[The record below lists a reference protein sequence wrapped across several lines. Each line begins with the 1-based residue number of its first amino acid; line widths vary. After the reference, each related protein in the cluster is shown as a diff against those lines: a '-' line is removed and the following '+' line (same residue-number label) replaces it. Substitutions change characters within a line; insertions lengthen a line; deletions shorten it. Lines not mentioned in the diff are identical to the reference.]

1 MGRLDRTEK
10 LIGAQGL
17 QKLRQAHVL
26 VVGLGGVGG
35 CVFEML
41 ARGGIGRITAVDGDV
56 FEESNL
62 NRQLLATTC
71 VLGAFKADVA
81 AARAREI
88 APDCV
93 VTAKRMRFSAQT
105 ADELFAETYDYV
117 ADCIDSVADKTALIE
132 TCARRNVP
140 VISAL
145 GAGNRIAPAFV
156 VTDIYKTAGDGL
168 ARVLRRKLR
177 QAGIVKLKAVCDT
190 GQPLSV
196 NGTPGSVSYA
206 PNLSGCVMAQ
216 KIVTDLLWNT

>member
-41 ARGGIGRITAVDGDV
+41 ARGGIGCITAVDGDV

-62 NRQLLATTC
+62 NRQLLATLS
-71 VLGAFKADVA
+71 VLGTSKADA
-81 AARAREI
+81 AAIRAKEI

-93 VTAKRMRFSAQT
+93 VTVKRMRFTAQT
-105 ADELFAETYDYV
+105 ADEIFSASYSYV
-117 ADCIDSVADKTALIE
+117 ADCIDSVADKNALIE
-132 TCARRNVP
+132 TCVRRNIP

-145 GAGNRIAPAFV
+145 GAGNRTDPAFA
-156 VTDIYKTAGDGL
+156 VTDIYKTSGDGL
-168 ARVLRRKLR
+168 ARVLRKKLR
-177 QAGIVKLKAVCDT
+177 QAGIEKLNVVCDT
-190 GQPLSV
+190 RQPLSV
-196 NGTPGSVSYA
+196 DGTPGSVSYA

-216 KIVTDLLWNT
+216 KIITDLLWNE